1 MRTVRVFDRLFGWRE
16 IETRGEGAKRLT
28 DYLLKENVPAEVI
41 SDGASTTVFV
51 GAKEAKKIGAYLKEN
66 GVEARFGPLRGLPAL
81 LCAAVLRPGI
91 LIGLVTVFLL
101 FLFARSRVWEI
112 KIAGNGSIDEDK
124 VRAALYE
131 AGLRPGMRKKDVS
144 GEAISSACL
153 SNDELF
159 SSVNVSLSGV
169 TANVEWIGRSG
180 EGHAPVSLESAGVN
194 LVASCDG
201 VIVAVEPS
209 AGVAVVSPGQT
220 VRKGDLLI
228 SGVTPGGTVRAS
240 GQVTARVSSEFRA
253 TAALT
258 EEIKTK
264 VRRRPVSFSL
274 RMFGEELF
282 SFGGGEDASAYKE
295 WILPGG
301 VVLPFS
307 LRVGY
312 STVTVTETVERTEA
326 QAVENAFRRLGWIIR
341 EALSEGELLKKDVS
355 GCFEG
360 GGYTATAK
368 TEYLINIAQPLA
380 FDSRNEYNK

>member
-1 MRTVRVFDRLFGWRE
+1 MRGVDRMLGWRE
-16 IETRGEGAKRLT
+16 IATWGEGAKKLT

-41 SDGASTTVFV
+41 SDECETVVLV
-51 GAKEAKKIGAYLKEN
+51 GVQQAKKIRAYLN
-66 GVEARFGPLRGLPAL
+66 QTGIEASFGPIRGLPAL
-81 LCAAVLRPGI
+81 LRSSFLRPGI
-91 LIGLVTVFLL
+91 LIGLAAVILL
-101 FLFARSRVWEI
+101 FLFARSRVWEVRI
-112 KIAGNGSIDEDK
+112 MGNGSTDEDK

-144 GEAISSACL
+144 GETISSACL
-153 SNDELF
+153 PNGELF

-169 TANVEWIGRSG
+169 VANVEWIGRSG
-180 EGHAPVSLESAGVN
+180 EDYAAVSGKSAGIN

-201 VIVAVEPS
+201 VIVSVEPS
-209 AGVAVVSPGQT
+209 AGVAVVVPGQT

-240 GQVTARVSSEFRA
+240 GSVMARVSSEFRA
-253 TAALT
+253 TAAKT
-258 EEIKTK
+258 EEIQTTVK
-264 VRRRPVSFSL
+264 RRPVSLSL

-282 SFGGGEDASAYKE
+282 TVGGGGDTSAVKE
-295 WILPGG
+295 WILLGG

-312 STVTVTETVERTEA
+312 STETLTETIELTESQTA
-326 QAVENAFRRLGWIIR
+326 ENAFRRLNWMIR

-355 GCFEG
+355 GSFVD
-360 GGYTATAK
+360 GGYTAAAK
-368 TEYLINIAQPLA
+368 TEYLINIAEPLA